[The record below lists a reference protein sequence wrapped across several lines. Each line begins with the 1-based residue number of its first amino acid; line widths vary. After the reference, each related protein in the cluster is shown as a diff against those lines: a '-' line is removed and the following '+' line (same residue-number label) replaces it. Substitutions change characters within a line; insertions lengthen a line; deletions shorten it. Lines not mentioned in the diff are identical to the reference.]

1 MYDYNSDD
9 AAKGEWV
16 RFADQKKTDPVQY
29 FYYSKVLKRNLNGT
43 GETTV
48 PLFTK
53 VWVDKKVNN
62 RRQTWIQEMGGVEI
76 KISGQILQQMTGEE
90 YFGLNNPKSAYEAG
104 LFHF

>member
-1 MYDYNSDD
+1 MLSEKDRPCTVFLLLESFE
-9 AAKGEWV
+9 KEPEWY
-16 RFADQKKTDPVQY
+16 R
-29 FYYSKVLKRNLNGT
+29 RNQH
-43 GETTV
+43 V

-90 YFGLNNPKSAYEAG
+90 YFGLNKPKKCV
-104 LFHF
+104 